1 MLFGKNPPNHA
12 QCCMSNNDEEGCCS
26 GEDCEGCCYGDDCC
40 EEGCCDD

>member
-1 MLFGKNPPNHA
+1 
-12 QCCMSNNDEEGCCS
+12 MSNNDEEGCCS